1 MSQEVINEGTS
12 RNGVMR
18 AVCGTSC
25 CSVVLS
31 PDSESFDSSALELR
45 ELDG

>member
-1 MSQEVINEGTS
+1 MSQEVRNEGTS

-18 AVCGTSC
+18 AVC
-25 CSVVLS
+25 CSVVFDINLS